1 MRLEHKAI
9 FLICVEQIEDNWGG
23 GGGCLLRSFWG
34 PILGKLPLLLFDL
47 LTRVGPWFPY
57 SIGYMVTSGGSI

>member
-23 GGGCLLRSFWG
+23 GGGLF
-34 PILGKLPLLLFDL
+34 IKKFLGTYL
-47 LTRVGPWFPY
+47 GE
-57 SIGYMVTSGGSI
+57 VTPAPF